1 MFKII
6 EIIFF
11 SIFII
16 KQTPQESIVQ
26 IIDAING
33 FINNPLFAEYGRIG
47 LFINGVF
54 STFIPFPPELT
65 AISLV
70 FAGISRIEI
79 LIILVTS
86 WIIGAAL
93 GYYAGLYGKKLV
105 AIFKSRRKGTE
116 KIEEEEDEDED
127 EEDYTDNNKPSLQYN
142 HYIHNNATSNGRLNK
157 RKDEGKHSR
166 YRKLLEKYGW
176 AIIFVSPWIPVLGD
190 IIPLIAG
197 AKRYDFKKFMIAIA
211 AGKVV
216 RAVAMIFLGSY
227 LASISPPPWI

>member
-1 MFKII
+1 LLKIV
-6 EIIFF
+6 ETLLF
-11 SIFII
+11 SIFVV
-16 KQTPQESIVQ
+16 KQMPQESIVR

-33 FINNPLFAEYGRIG
+33 FVNNPLFAEYGRIG

-79 LIILVTS
+79 LIILVIS

-105 AIFKSRRKGTE
+105 AIFKGRRKET
-116 KIEEEEDEDED
+116 KKAEEEEAN
-127 EEDYTDNNKPSLQYN
+127 TDNINPSSEHN
-142 HYIHNNATSNGRLNK
+142 HTIHNNATNNDRFNR

-166 YRKLLEKYGW
+166 YRQLLERYGW

-211 AGKVV
+211 AGKIV

>member
-1 MFKII
+1 MFKVVETIV
-6 EIIFF
+6 F
-11 SIFII
+11 SIFVV
-16 KQTPQESIVQ
+16 KQMPQESIVQ

-105 AIFKSRRKGTE
+105 AIFKGRRKETE
-116 KIEEEEDEDED
+116 KAEEEAN
-127 EEDYTDNNKPSLQYN
+127 TDNKKTPPEHN
-142 HYIHNNATSNGRLNK
+142 HTIHNNATDNYRLNR
-157 RKDEGKHSR
+157 RKDDGKHSR
-166 YRKLLEKYGW
+166 YRQLLERYGW

-190 IIPLIAG
+190 IIPVIAG
-197 AKRYDFKKFMIAIA
+197 AKRYDFKKFIIAIA
-211 AGKVV
+211 AGKIV

-227 LASISPPPWI
+227 LASISSPPWI

>member
-1 MFKII
+1 LFKLVETIV
-6 EIIFF
+6 F
-11 SIFII
+11 SIFVV
-16 KQTPQESIVQ
+16 KQMPQESIVQ

-86 WIIGAAL
+86 WMIGAAL

-105 AIFKSRRKGTE
+105 VIFKGRRKETE
-116 KIEEEEDEDED
+116 KAEEEAN
-127 EEDYTDNNKPSLQYN
+127 TDNKKPPSEHN
-142 HYIHNNATSNGRLNK
+142 HTIHNNATNNDRLNR
-157 RKDEGKHSR
+157 RKDDGKHSR
-166 YRKLLEKYGW
+166 YRQLLERYGW

-190 IIPLIAG
+190 IIPVIAG

-211 AGKVV
+211 AGKIV

-227 LASISPPPWI
+227 LASISSPPWI

>member
-1 MFKII
+1 LFKIVELI
-6 EIIFF
+6 VLI
-11 SIFII
+11 IFII
-16 KQTPQESIVQ
+16 KQTPQELIAQ

-33 FINNPLFAEYGRIG
+33 FINNPLFAEYGRMG

-86 WIIGAAL
+86 WVIGAAL

-105 AIFKSRRKGTE
+105 AVFKSRRKGTE
-116 KIEEEEDEDED
+116 KIEEEEE

-142 HYIHNNATSNGRLNK
+142 HNIHNNATSNSRLNK
-157 RKDEGKHSR
+157 RKYEGKHSR
-166 YRKLLEKYGW
+166 YRQLLERYGW
-176 AIIFVSPWIPVLGD
+176 AIIFMSPWIPVLGD
-190 IIPLIAG
+190 IIPVIAG
-197 AKRYDFKKFMIAIA
+197 AKRYDFTKFMIAIA
-211 AGKVV
+211 AGKTV

>member
-1 MFKII
+1 MFKVVETIV
-6 EIIFF
+6 F
-11 SIFII
+11 SIFAV
-16 KQTPQESIVQ
+16 KQMPQESIVQ

-47 LFINGVF
+47 LFINGVL

-70 FAGISRIEI
+70 FAGMSRIEI

-105 AIFKSRRKGTE
+105 AIFKGRRKETKKAE
-116 KIEEEEDEDED
+116 KEEEANA
-127 EEDYTDNNKPSLQYN
+127 DNNKPSSEYN
-142 HYIHNNATSNGRLNK
+142 HTIHNNATDNDRLNRSK
-157 RKDEGKHSR
+157 NEVKHSR
-166 YRKLLEKYGW
+166 YRQLLERYGW

-190 IIPLIAG
+190 IIPVIAG

-211 AGKVV
+211 AGKIV

-227 LASISPPPWI
+227 LASISSPPWI

>member
-1 MFKII
+1 LFKIVELI
-6 EIIFF
+6 VY

-16 KQTPQESIVQ
+16 KQTPQELIAR

-33 FINNPLFAEYGRIG
+33 FIDNPLFAEFGRIG

-54 STFIPFPPELT
+54 STFIPFPPEFT

-86 WIIGAAL
+86 WVIGAAL

-105 AIFKSRRKGTE
+105 AVFKSRRKGTE
-116 KIEEEEDEDED
+116 KIEEEEEEVEE
-127 EEDYTDNNKPSLQYN
+127 EEDYTDTNKPSLQYN
-142 HYIHNNATSNGRLNK
+142 HNIHNNATSNGRLNK

-166 YRKLLEKYGW
+166 YRQLLERYGW
-176 AIIFVSPWIPVLGD
+176 VIIFMSPWIPVLGD
-190 IIPLIAG
+190 IIPVIAG
-197 AKRYDFKKFMIAIA
+197 AKRYDFTKFMIAIA
-211 AGKVV
+211 AGKTV

>member
-1 MFKII
+1 MFKVVEAIV
-6 EIIFF
+6 F
-11 SIFII
+11 SVFVV
-16 KQTPQESIVQ
+16 KQMPQESIVQ
-26 IIDAING
+26 IIDAVNG

-47 LFINGVF
+47 LFVNGVF

-93 GYYAGLYGKKLV
+93 GYYAGLYGKKLI
-105 AIFKSRRKGTE
+105 AIFKGRWKET
-116 KIEEEEDEDED
+116 KKAEEWEAN
-127 EEDYTDNNKPSLQYN
+127 TDNNKPSSEHN
-142 HYIHNNATSNGRLNK
+142 HDIHNNATNDSRLYR
-157 RKDEGKHSR
+157 RKNEGKHSR
-166 YRKLLEKYGW
+166 YRQLLERYGW

-197 AKRYDFKKFMIAIA
+197 AKRYDIKKFMIAIA
-211 AGKVV
+211 AGKIV
-216 RAVAMIFLGSY
+216 RAVVIIFLGSY

>member
-1 MFKII
+1 MLKVV

-11 SIFII
+11 SVFVFR
-16 KQTPQESIVQ
+16 QTAQEWISQ
-26 IIDAING
+26 IIDATNG
-33 FINNPLFAEYGRIG
+33 FINNPLFAEYGMIG

-54 STFIPFPPELT
+54 STFVPFPPEVT

-86 WIIGAAL
+86 WIIGAAV
-93 GYYAGLYGKKLV
+93 GYYAGFYGKRIV
-105 AIFKSRRKGTE
+105 TIFKGRSKET
-116 KIEEEEDEDED
+116 KSSEEAGQEAAD
-127 EEDYTDNNKPSLQYN
+127 THNNKQSLQYEN
-142 HYIHNNATSNGRLNK
+142 NIHNNNANDDLLDKNK
-157 RKDEGKHSR
+157 DDSRHSR
-166 YRKLLEKYGW
+166 YRQLLERYGW

-197 AKRYDFKKFMIAIA
+197 AKRYDFKKFMVAIA
-211 AGKVV
+211 AGKIA
-216 RAVAMIFLGSY
+216 RAMAMIFLGSY

>member
-1 MFKII
+1 LFKII

-11 SIFII
+11 TIFII

-79 LIILVTS
+79 LIILITS
-86 WIIGAAL
+86 WVIGAAL

-105 AIFKSRRKGTE
+105 AVFKSRRKETK
-116 KIEEEEDEDED
+116 KIEGDD
-127 EEDYTDNNKPSLQYN
+127 EEDYTDNNKSSLQYN

-157 RKDEGKHSR
+157 RKDESKHNR
-166 YRKLLEKYGW
+166 YRKLLERYGW

-197 AKRYDFKKFMIAIA
+197 AKRYDFKKFMIVIS

-227 LASISPPPWI
+227 LESISPPPWI

>member
-1 MFKII
+1 MFKIV
-6 EIIFF
+6 EIILF
-11 SIFII
+11 SIFVI
-16 KQTPQESIVQ
+16 KETPQDSIAQ
-26 IIDAING
+26 IIETING

-47 LFINGVF
+47 LFINGIF

-79 LIILVTS
+79 LLILVTS

-105 AIFKSRRKGTE
+105 AIFKGKWKQT
-116 KIEEEEDEDED
+116 EEESQEEDMADIDEDMTVSGHNHNIQNNTTED
-127 EEDYTDNNKPSLQYN
+127 
-142 HYIHNNATSNGRLNK
+142 GRLNK
-157 RKDEGKHSR
+157 TKGEGKHSR
-166 YRKLLEKYGW
+166 YRQLLERYGW

-190 IIPLIAG
+190 IIPVIAG

-211 AGKVV
+211 AGKIV

-227 LASISPPPWI
+227 LASISSPPWI

>member
-1 MFKII
+1 M
-6 EIIFF
+6 
-11 SIFII
+11 
-16 KQTPQESIVQ
+16 PQNSIVQ

-47 LFINGVF
+47 LFINGGF

-93 GYYAGLYGKKLV
+93 GYYSGLYGKKLV
-105 AIFKSRRKGTE
+105 AIFKGRKKET
-116 KIEEEEDEDED
+116 KKAEEGSN
-127 EEDYTDNNKPSLQYN
+127 TDNNKPSQEHN
-142 HYIHNNATSNGRLNK
+142 HAIQNDAADNNRLNR
-157 RKDEGKHSR
+157 RKDEGKHNR
-166 YRKLLEKYGW
+166 YRRLLERYGW
-176 AIIFVSPWIPVLGD
+176 AIIFLSPWIPVLGD

-197 AKRYDFKKFMIAIA
+197 AKKYDFKKFMIAIA
-211 AGKVV
+211 AGKIA

-227 LASISPPPWI
+227 IASISPSPWI

>member
-1 MFKII
+1 LHKAV

-11 SIFII
+11 SVFVI
-16 KQTPQESIVQ
+16 KQTAQEWIPQV
-26 IIDAING
+26 IDTINR
-33 FINNPLFAEYGRIG
+33 FINNPLFTQYGMIG

-54 STFIPFPPELT
+54 STFIPFPPEVT

-70 FAGISRIEI
+70 FAGISRTEI
-79 LIILVTS
+79 LITLVAS

-105 AIFKSRRKGTE
+105 AIFKGRSKET
-116 KIEEEEDEDED
+116 
-127 EEDYTDNNKPSLQYN
+127 NKPEQEEKAGMDQNKQSSSE
-142 HYIHNNATSNGRLNK
+142 YINKINDNGTNDARLNK
-157 RKDEGKHSR
+157 RKDDREHSR
-166 YRKLLEKYGW
+166 YRQPLDRYGW
-176 AIIFVSPWIPVLGD
+176 ALIFVSPWIPVLGD

-211 AGKVV
+211 AGKIA

>member
-1 MFKII
+1 MFKIV

-79 LIILVTS
+79 LIILITS
-86 WIIGAAL
+86 WVIGAAL

-105 AIFKSRRKGTE
+105 AIFKGRRKETK
-116 KIEEEEDEDED
+116 KIEEDD
-127 EEDYTDNNKPSLQYN
+127 EEDYTDNNKPSLHYN
-142 HYIHNNATSNGRLNK
+142 HNIHNNATSNGRLNK

-166 YRKLLEKYGW
+166 YRKLLERYGW

-197 AKRYDFKKFMIAIA
+197 AKRYDFKKFMIVIS